1 MFLFVCMNYLT
12 DGSTSQLKRKYK
24 RFWKVF
30 SDFSNLENSPRT
42 FKINTPGGVWKS
54 RSALVVFKWN
64 NGINGVGDVC
74 EGCWIRRYNVHG
86 LPGLDE
92 TQLCLENDGMLV

>member
-1 MFLFVCMNYLT
+1 MRAFLEIN
-12 DGSTSQLKRKYK
+12 
-24 RFWKVF
+24 
-30 SDFSNLENSPRT
+30 NLSEVR
-42 FKINTPGGVWKS
+42 KS
-54 RSALVVFKWN
+54 RSALVVFKAN
-64 NGINGVGDVC
+64 NGVGDVC